1 MQIVNGVVLGVDNS
15 GPSCCLSAEGQK
27 RLHRMSSSSR
37 SLRQGWESVG
47 LVKVMSGLFLPNF
60 ITPSS
65 PNCTNMLCRSVYYQQ
80 CLVYEH
86 CVLDPHSQSIDDICM
101 IALHCQEIFY

>member
-27 RLHRMSSSSR
+27 RLHQMWPSSR
-37 SLRQGWESVG
+37 SLRQGGGGGGCESR
-47 LVKVMSGLFLPNF
+47 KSPISVMSGLFLHNC

-65 PNCTNMLCRSVYYQQ
+65 PNCTNMLCPCGY
-80 CLVYEH
+80 H
-86 CVLDPHSQSIDDICM
+86 
-101 IALHCQEIFY
+101 